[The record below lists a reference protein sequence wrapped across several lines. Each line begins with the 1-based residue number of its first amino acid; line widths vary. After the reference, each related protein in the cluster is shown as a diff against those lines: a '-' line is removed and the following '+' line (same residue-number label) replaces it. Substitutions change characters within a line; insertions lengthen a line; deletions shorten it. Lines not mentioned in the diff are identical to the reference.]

1 MKSQSTSTVIT
12 ENLNAIG
19 NSMKDKYESV
29 EESALKA
36 KVQIS
41 NATEELAEQ
50 TKKMADASIEVAKKY
65 PLHTAVGA
73 AAIGFAVGL
82 FLNRKK

>member
-1 MKSQSTSTVIT
+1 MKSQSTVIT

-19 NSMKDKYESV
+19 NSMKDKYDSV
-29 EESALKA
+29 EDSALKA
-36 KVQIS
+36 KKQIED
-41 NATEELAEQ
+41 ATAELTEQ

-65 PLHTAVGA
+65 PLHTALGA

-82 FLNRKK
+82 LLNRKK

>member
-1 MKSQSTSTVIT
+1 MKTQSTVIT
-12 ENLNAIG
+12 DNLNAIG
-19 NSMKDKYESV
+19 NSMKDKLESA
-29 EESALKA
+29 EEAALKA
-36 KVQIS
+36 KKQIS
-41 NATEELAEQ
+41 DATNDFSEQ

-73 AAIGFAVGL
+73 AAVGFAIGL